1 MRILRDNGGNAN
13 WMPVFPNIGSLP
25 TPPSSGAGSVAVVLD
40 DGDGNIAG
48 MLWNGTMW
56 VQAFGP
62 DIVLKVLALPKHNFA
77 AVTDPTINDDESEDY
92 VVGSRW
98 VNLTNDTHWVLVDQT
113 DGAAVWKRTD
123 GTGGGG
129 GTFLTQKAGLV
140 LNAGFNPQV
149 SGHGYQ
155 VATVTFSTSFPD
167 TNYAVAFG
175 MQSDTVDGRRYKPD
189 VIAKTTAGF
198 TVSLGSKLKT
208 DLTAL
213 SWVATRVGEST

>member
-1 MRILRDNGGNAN
+1 MAI
-13 WMPVFPNIGSLP
+13 
-25 TPPSSGAGSVAVVLD
+25 VLD
-40 DGDGNIAG
+40 DGNGNIAG
-48 MLWNGTMW
+48 MVWNDTMW

-62 DIVLKVLALPKHNFA
+62 DIVIRVLALPKHNFA
-77 AVTDPTINDDESEDY
+77 ATVDPTITDDETDEY

-113 DGAAVWKRTD
+113 TGAAVWKRTD

-129 GTFLTQKAGLV
+129 GTFLVQKAGV
-140 LNAGFNPQV
+140 IPNATFIPQV

-155 VATVTFSTSFPD
+155 TATVTFATPFPD
-167 TNYAVAFG
+167 TDYSVAFG

-189 VIAKTTAGF
+189 IIAKTMAGF
-198 TVSLGSKLKT
+198 TVSLGSKIKT

-213 SWVATRVGEST
+213 SWVATRVGESS